1 MIRDGRM
8 PSPEQAFRTRKLGE
22 KERRDK
28 RNQQPAEARR
38 IAERRAREKAWQD
51 ASSTHWY
58 AERADNAQPP
68 IAEALDEAFDFADP
82 ELWKSNSWAML
93 RPRLVVH
100 QRAVVTNLEQTLAWT
115 VMRAAAQPFSMY
127 AGMEQRKRQREMRQ
141 REGDA
146 EARQLQQRLDRAREI
161 LRALEA
167 T

>member
-1 MIRDGRM
+1 MAN
-8 PSPEQAFRTRKLGE
+8 PEE
-22 KERRDK
+22 
-28 RNQQPAEARR
+28 
-38 IAERRAREKAWQD
+38 
-51 ASSTHWY
+51 
-58 AERADNAQPP
+58 P

-82 ELWKSNSWAML
+82 DLWKSNSWAML

-100 QRAVVTNLEQTLAWT
+100 QRAVVADLEHKLAWT

-127 AGMEQRKRQREMRQ
+127 ADAAQRKRQRETRQ

-146 EARQLQQRLDRAREI
+146 EARQLQQRLDRARRI